1 MLLAMRTRVVV
12 LGAGFGGLELT
23 TALSE
28 ALGEAIDI
36 VLIDKNDTFV
46 FGFSKL
52 DVMFGRQLPA
62 EVRHPYK
69 QIVKPGVRFVQTTVR
84 SIDPVAKVVVTD
96 AGTFE
101 ADYLVVA
108 LGADYEISATPGL
121 AEGGNEFYSIAG
133 AFALREVIAEF
144 RSGHVVIG
152 VTGKSF
158 KCPPAPSETALMLHD
173 YLKTRGYRDA
183 TEITLVMPFGVP
195 IPPSPDTSQ
204 ALLAAFAERGI
215 LFVKD
220 NLVTALDPA
229 RKVAMLSGGGEI
241 PYDLFLGVPVH
252 RVPQVV
258 IESGLSAGPYAWVP
272 VNKQT
277 LATSFLGV
285 YAIGDVNG
293 VGTPKAGVFAEGS
306 ASVVA
311 REIIAELRGEP
322 APAEYSGEGSCYI
335 EFGEE
340 KVARVDVT
348 FLHGPPTGSYQTPSE
363 AMAAEKKEFGA
374 SRVKRWFSS

>member
-1 MLLAMRTRVVV
+1 MRTRVVV

-23 TALSE
+23 AALSE

-52 DVMFGRQLPA
+52 DVMFGRHLPA

-69 QIVKPGVRFVQTTVR
+69 QILKPGVRFFQTAVR
-84 SIDPVAKVVVTD
+84 SIDPAAKVVVTD
-96 AGTFE
+96 AQTFE
-101 ADYLVVA
+101 ADYLIVA
-108 LGADYEISATPGL
+108 LGADYDISATPGL
-121 AEGGNEFYSIAG
+121 AEDGNEFYSVPG
-133 AFALREVIAEF
+133 AFALREVLAEF
-144 RSGHVVIG
+144 RSGHAVIG

-173 YLKTRGYRDA
+173 FLKSRGHREA

-195 IPPSPDTSQ
+195 VPPSPETSQ

-215 LFVKD
+215 RFVKD

-229 RKVAMLSGGGEI
+229 RKVVLLSGGGEI
-241 PYDLFLGVPVH
+241 PYDLFLGIPVH

-258 IESGLSAGPYAWVP
+258 VESGLAADPYAWVP

-277 LATSFLGV
+277 LATSFPGV

-311 REIIAELRGEP
+311 AGIIAELGGGP
-322 APAEYSGEGSCYI
+322 APAEYSGKGSCYI
-335 EFGEE
+335 EFGDE

-348 FLHGPPTGSYQTPSE
+348 FLHGPPTGNYQTPSE
-363 AMAAEKKEFGA
+363 EMAAEKKEFGS
-374 SRVKRWFSS
+374 SRVQRWFSK